1 MMDQILLILIALSLL
16 VVLLTLRP
24 GLRFSSQ
31 RPSDYADTGPSFDMR
46 THLNGPIM
54 SEGMIHGPTGRVNS
68 RFLARMHGEWD
79 GANGTLTEHFTFVG
93 GRKQTRQ
100 WTLKMGIAGRFTA
113 TAPDV
118 IGTATGEVSGATICM
133 RYRIR
138 LEPDAGGHI
147 LTVTDWLYLMEN
159 GVILN
164 RSEMRKF
171 GVKVAELT
179 ATMRPLAA

>member
-1 MMDQILLILIALSLL
+1 MMAPFWIILVAAVLL
-16 VVLLTLRP
+16 VTVRP
-24 GLRFSSQ
+24 GLRFGAQ
-31 RPSDYADTGPSFDMR
+31 RSKDYAHTGPAFGLR
-46 THLNGPIM
+46 AHLNGPIL
-54 SEGMIHGPTGRVNS
+54 SEGMIHGPTGRMTS
-68 RFLARMHGEWD
+68 RFVARMQGEWD
-79 GANGTLTEHFTFVG
+79 GATGTLTEEFQFAG
-93 GRKQTRQ
+93 GRTQRRE
-100 WTLKMGIAGRFTA
+100 WSLKLGNDGRFTA

-118 IGTATGEVSGATICM
+118 IGTAVGEVSGATICM

-138 LEPDAGGHI
+138 LEPDAGGHV
-147 LTVTDWLYLMEN
+147 LSVTDWLYLMEN

>member
-1 MMDQILLILIALSLL
+1 MEYISLIFIA
-16 VVLLTLRP
+16 VLLLALLRP
-24 GLRFSSQ
+24 GMRFASQ
-31 RPSDYADTGPSFDMR
+31 RPEDYAATGPAFDLR
-46 THLNGPIM
+46 THLNGPIL

-68 RFLARMHGEWD
+68 RFLAKMHGKWE
-79 GANGTLTEHFTFVG
+79 GAHGTLTEDFTFAG
-93 GRKQTRQ
+93 GRTQRRE
-100 WTLKMGIAGRFTA
+100 WSLRLGNDGRFTA

-118 IGTATGEVSGATICM
+118 IGIATGEVSGAAICM

-138 LEPDAGGHI
+138 LEPDAGGHV
-147 LTVTDWLYLMEN
+147 LSVTDWLYLMEN